1 MFPEDKKLVSTS
13 RNKGMTEKYVP
24 VEEWTV
30 STGSNWLLSE
40 TKTMKE
46 NGFH

>member
-1 MFPEDKKLVSTS
+1 MLFPVNKKLVSTI
-13 RNKGMTEKYVP
+13 RDEELTEKYVP

-30 STGSNWLLSE
+30 STGSSWQLSE
-40 TKTMKE
+40 EIKE